1 MPNKETNKWNKVMDK
16 IVNKHKILKNPNRKA
31 GTNRKLIIMDIN
43 SRIPAFDIILKLL
56 SDSYFFLF

>member
-16 IVNKHKILKNPNRKA
+16 IVNKHKIL
-31 GTNRKLIIMDIN
+31 T
-43 SRIPAFDIILKLL
+43 AFDIILKLL